1 MVVQPERHGL
11 LPSPMDSQ
19 PGRGSHATKN
29 QSAGLAGRAGHP
41 GFHARPGYS
50 FYNTTSENFTRNMV
64 GLYFIFPMLLIVLVF
79 RRSPAAYGF

>member
-1 MVVQPERHGL
+1 MLQKIKVLDWPAV
-11 LPSPMDSQ
+11 
-19 PGRGSHATKN
+19 
-29 QSAGLAGRAGHP
+29 LAVLISTLVLA
-41 GFHARPGYS
+41 YS